1 MVKPKTNIKS
11 PLLFLISLLV
21 LIGLIFISISSLSE
35 ASTTVGDKF
44 FFLKKQLMWATIGL
58 FFFYFFSKINIDLL
72 KKYTLFLYCA
82 SIVGLLLVLIPH
94 IGNQALGARRWLDV
108 GFIGI
113 QPSEILKLVAVLFF
127 SYFFSKSDKKNI
139 KNLIIYSGI
148 PFILI
153 IIQPNLSTAILVAAI
168 IISIYYLSGGEVVS
182 LLAFCLS
189 AIILCLILI
198 MFSGYRSARLK
209 TLLNPSNNVSSTSY
223 HSNQI
228 VLALS
233 SGGFFGKGFA
243 NSDQKYRFLPK
254 ISTDSI
260 LAVIGEET
268 GFIGLSLILYIYT
281 YLVSY
286 LFKLSKLITDPFESL
301 VVSGIASWIAYQSL
315 INMAAIAAIIPLTGV
330 PLPFISY
337 GGSSLVT
344 LLSAIGL
351 VRNIEK
357 KSLLVYSNSDT
368 KATTHQNNN
377 YRHQP
382 PHSSDRTDKT
392 TSRRS

>member
-35 ASTTVGDKF
+35 ASTTMGDKF

-72 KKYTLFLYCA
+72 KKYTFFLYCA
-82 SIVGLLLVLIPH
+82 SIAGLLLVLIPH

-127 SYFFSKSDKKNI
+127 SYFFLKSDKKNI

-209 TLLNPSNNVSSTSY
+209 TLLNPSNNISSTSY

-233 SGGFFGKGFA
+233 SGGLFGKGFA

-268 GFIGLSLILYIYT
+268 GFIGLSLILYIYI
-281 YLVSY
+281 YLISY
-286 LFKLSKLITDPFESL
+286 LFKLSKLIADPFESL

-344 LLSAIGL
+344 LLSAVGL
-351 VRNIEK
+351 VHNIEK
-357 KSLLVYSNSDT
+357 KSLLLYSNSDKKT
-368 KATTHQNNN
+368 NSHQNNTN
-377 YRHQP
+377 RHQSS
-382 PHSSDRTDKT
+382 HSSNRTDKT
-392 TSRRS
+392 ASKRS